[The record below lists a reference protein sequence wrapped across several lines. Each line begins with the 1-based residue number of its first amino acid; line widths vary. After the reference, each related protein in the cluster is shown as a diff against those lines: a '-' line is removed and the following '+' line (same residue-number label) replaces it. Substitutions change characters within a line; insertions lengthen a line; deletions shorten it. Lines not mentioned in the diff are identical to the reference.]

1 MISRPG
7 APAYNDTH
15 GAPRAHPPGPPPSGR
30 GEQCAEDSTDKRVS
44 SGRWSRRGAL
54 RAIGAGAAAAVL
66 GACDRRASSE
76 SKVVLYS
83 SADDEILKQV
93 VAAFEKSSGV
103 KVGVVTDTE
112 ATKTTGLVQ
121 RLLDEKDRP
130 RADVWWSSE
139 PLGSVRLAREGVLAE
154 HTPGA
159 LAAGR
164 PDVLNARAK
173 WFVMPGRARVI
184 AYSTT
189 RVETKDAPDRV
200 LAVPAV
206 GRGRVGMARPQ
217 FGTTRAHM
225 AAMLARAGEPVF
237 TSWLGELKGAGVR
250 LYDGNASVV
259 RAISQG
265 EIDVGLTDSDDVYAA
280 QRNGWKV
287 GMVLEGIDDP
297 GAPVAALSRMGT
309 VVLPN
314 TAGLVAGGPNAG
326 AAAGLLDFL
335 LSEVVERM
343 LAASESRHI
352 PVRASVAR
360 DFPGNAVPSQASLDF
375 EKIADAVPRAMQLCQ
390 SMLEN

>member
-1 MISRPG
+1 MGPEKSLNSG
-7 APAYNDTH
+7 A
-15 GAPRAHPPGPPPSGR
+15 
-30 GEQCAEDSTDKRVS
+30 
-44 SGRWSRRGAL
+44 WSRRGAL
-54 RAIGAGAAAAVL
+54 RAIGASAAAAVL

-189 RVETKDAPDRV
+189 RVQAKDAPDRV
-200 LAVPAV
+200 LAVPAA
-206 GRGRVGMARPQ
+206 GRERVGMARPQ

-237 TSWLGELKGAGVR
+237 TSWLGEMKGAGVR

-265 EIDVGLTDSDDVYAA
+265 EVDVGLTDSDDVYAA

-287 GMVLEGIDDP
+287 GMVLEGFDDAS
-297 GAPVAALSRMGT
+297 APAPTPAPALSRMGT

-335 LSEVVERM
+335 LSEEVERM

-352 PVRASVAR
+352 PVRPSVAR
-360 DFPGNAVPSQASLDF
+360 DFPGNTVPSQASLDF